1 LVEINQS
8 RPTTTML
15 GYRTKQEVMAITGVD
30 DLIIRSLF
38 DREQFAD
45 PLGEA
50 LRMGISSAMWPLF
63 GLVWPSG
70 LQLAAEVAAR
80 GLKPGERVLEI
91 GCGLALASMVAHRH
105 GADVT
110 ASDCHPLA
118 SSFLKAN
125 LRLNGLS
132 PMKYRHGNWGSLLL
146 PQARNSELSLR
157 TVVGCY
163 DFIIGSDILYERDDE
178 ALLSLFIQRHASPAA
193 EVWVVDPDRSNRAA
207 FSRQMADLGFSLIE
221 RRLDCIAMP
230 GLPAYKGRLLAYRR
244 G

>member
-1 LVEINQS
+1 
-8 RPTTTML
+8 ML
-15 GYRTKQEVMAITGVD
+15 GYRTKQEVTSIVGAD

-50 LRMGISSAMWPLF
+50 SRMGISSASWPLF
-63 GLVWPSG
+63 GMLWPSG

-80 GLKPGERVLEI
+80 GLRPGERVLEI
-91 GCGLALASMVAHRH
+91 GCGLALASIVAHRH

-125 LRLNGLS
+125 LRLNGLA

-146 PQARNSELSLR
+146 PMARNHASALR
-157 TVVGCY
+157 RVVGIY
-163 DFIIGSDILYERDDE
+163 DFIIGSDILYERDDN
-178 ALLSLFIQRHASPAA
+178 ALLSQFIQCHASATA

-207 FSRQMADLGFSLIE
+207 FSRQMTTLGFGLSE
-221 RRLDCIAMP
+221 RRLDRVAAI
-230 GLPAYKGRLLAYRR
+230 GLPAYKGRLLAYQR